1 MIASLKGE
9 VSEKLIDRII
19 LDVNGVG
26 YGVYICQ
33 EDYGQLNTGDT
44 VKTFIFEHIREQSYD
59 MFGFLN
65 KATLNLFEQLIGV
78 NGVGP
83 KMAINVLSIGNSQEV
98 KQAIAN
104 GDVKYIQKANGV
116 GRRVAERVVVDLK
129 DKLGLVAA
137 DLEAQGLF
145 MPNETVVN
153 DEATQAL
160 IALGY
165 STNDA
170 LIALKDIDPS
180 LSIED
185 RVKLALT
192 GRK

>member
-1 MIASLKGE
+1 MIASLQGE

-26 YGVYICQ
+26 YGVYISQ
-33 EDYGQLNTGDT
+33 EDYGHINTGDT
-44 VKTFIFEHIREQSYD
+44 IKAYIYEHVREQSYD
-59 MFGFLN
+59 LFGFIN
-65 KATLNLFEQLIGV
+65 KPTLNLFEQLLGV

-83 KMAINVLSIGNSQEV
+83 KMAINVLSIGNAQEV
-98 KQAIAN
+98 KQAIAG

-145 MPNETVVN
+145 MPSELIVN
-153 DEATQAL
+153 DEATEAL
-160 IALGY
+160 ISLGY
-165 STNDA
+165 TANDA
-170 LIALKDIDPS
+170 AVALKNIDTS
-180 LSIED
+180 LSTED

-192 GRK
+192 ERK